1 MEMSEQTL
9 AKLKQKMEEA
19 LELERRSLLAFTS
32 MNRASVEDI
41 YQTLLADAEETAGY
55 YPDFD
60 LKTELDNPEFC
71 FFMSCGMPV
80 TRAYECVHHG
90 ELVTKALLNGFSCGK
105 NLDRPT
111 ENGLSTQAAAATPGS
126 MANSTRA
133 QREEIRNRVS
143 RGEKVRL

>member
-19 LELERRSLLAFTS
+19 LEQERRSLLAFTS

-41 YQTLLADAEETAGY
+41 YRTLLADAEEVAGY

-80 TRAYECVHHG
+80 MRAYECVHHG
-90 ELVTKALLNGFSCGK
+90 ELVTTALLNGFSCGK
-105 NLDRPT
+105 NFDRPA

-126 MANSTRA
+126 MANSTRQ
-133 QREEIRNRVS
+133 QREDIRARVR
-143 RGEKVRL
+143 RGEKVQL

>member
-1 MEMSEQTL
+1 MEMNDQTL
-9 AKLKQKMEEA
+9 AKLKQKMAEA

-32 MNRASVEDI
+32 MDRASVEDI

-80 TRAYECVHHG
+80 TRAYECVHHSD
-90 ELVTKALLNGFSCGK
+90 LVLNALKSGFSCGK
-105 NLDRPT
+105 TLVRPA
-111 ENGLSTQAAAATPGS
+111 ENGLSSQAAAATPGS

-133 QREEIRNRVS
+133 QRDEIRSRVS